1 MKAKRMIL
9 SIILSLL
16 AMTVALQIA
25 FAQGQAQDK
34 KKEEFK
40 ITIKGKI
47 QHMEQLGGYYL
58 LGENP
63 GGEFMIVNQ
72 NPKVLETLMKSE
84 KTVTVEGSLKG
95 AEWLTIEKIDGKPY
109 SGKAASK

>member
-1 MKAKRMIL
+1 MKAKRTIL

-16 AMTVALQIA
+16 AMTIALHIA
-25 FAQGQAQDK
+25 FAQGQAQDTK
-34 KKEEFK
+34 KGEFK

-47 QHMEQLGGYYL
+47 QHMDQLGGYYL

-72 NPKVLETLMKSE
+72 DPKVLGTLMKS
-84 KTVTVEGSLKG
+84 KKSVTVEGSLKG
-95 AEWLTIEKIDGKPY
+95 AEWLTIETIGGKPY

>member
-1 MKAKRMIL
+1 MRAKRMML
-9 SIILSLL
+9 SIIMCLL
-16 AMTVALQIA
+16 AMTIALQVA
-25 FAQGQAQDK
+25 FAQGQAQDTK
-34 KKEEFK
+34 KGEFK

-72 NPKVLETLMKSE
+72 NPKVLGTLMKSK

-95 AEWLTIEKIDGKPY
+95 AEWLTIEKIDGKLY